1 MKCRLLCI
9 VCALLLIP
17 FHIHAQDQS
26 SHNSTFGPITF
37 SKTVTADKPMVDNQ
51 PALYARLEMNLD
63 GNLKNNIKKSS
74 ALGVFL
80 KPFFKS
86 TKKRNVSGII
96 KVIYDGSTIYAA
108 PVFSG
113 DVEKKASGLR
123 WGKIDVSDSFV
134 ITPYIPLTT
143 GNVITIR
150 FEYALSEDVAVES
163 SELVKIASQNIS
175 GYGSLQSMISNYLNS
190 TTLPFFTGIAKN
202 AERTLTEKIGTSSSV
217 DIQTSIKFGPE
228 DEVTKLKFLIAGID
242 GSNADVGITIN
253 PEFSALLFAKKE
265 INNNGKTSYSP
276 PDNETSWSSNIILNK
291 KSFGKNSAVD
301 LLTSGAGGVGVL
313 IDLWEDLSDQQMEKI
328 CTNFEAA
335 TSGPPLNLKAEDASI
350 VYAALLDRQKRE
362 ELITNSNCFS
372 NKLRSFIQ
380 DNQINFDFISNVLN
394 EDTLITVPYYAVSSV
409 KEFAKAGTWKDI
421 YGTDKK
427 EEFFEHIFPSNQ
439 LKVNGAGLLF
449 FDNNEQWKKTIV
461 EQSNSPFL
469 GLRLKGVTI
478 FEKDQETSIRFF
490 IRELIKISAKN
501 QGCFT
506 YVNSN
511 YKSRHVIR
519 LADETGTVRDLLID
533 LNFPRKLPRA
543 ETGAPKINEMTIK
556 KMDSATWEEHSK
568 FFNPEDR
575 CTEDEWNLRVSET

>member
-1 MKCRLLCI
+1 MKIRCI
-9 VCALLLIP
+9 YIICVLLLMP
-17 FHIHAQDQS
+17 FNIS
-26 SHNSTFGPITF
+26 SQELSANQSTFGPITF
-37 SKTVTADKPMVDNQ
+37 SKEVISPKPMVGNQ
-51 PALYARLEMNLD
+51 PALYARLEMDLD
-63 GNLKNNIKKSS
+63 GNLQNNIKKNS

-113 DVEKKASGLR
+113 DVEKKSNGLR
-123 WGKIDVSDSFV
+123 WGEIDVSDSFV
-134 ITPYIPLTT
+134 ITPYIPLTS
-143 GNVITIR
+143 GNVITVR
-150 FEYALSEDVAVES
+150 FEYALSENINVES
-163 SELVKIASQNIS
+163 SDLVKIASQNIS
-175 GYGSLQSMISNYLNS
+175 GYGSLQSMVSNYLNS

-202 AERTLTEKIGTSSSV
+202 AEKTLTEKIGTSSSV

-228 DEVTKLKFLIAGID
+228 DAVTKLKFLIAGID

-265 INNNGKTSYSP
+265 IKSNGETYYYP

-291 KSFGKNSAVD
+291 KSFGKDSAVD
-301 LLTSGAGGVGVL
+301 LLTSGAGGVL

-328 CTNFEAA
+328 CSNFEAA

-372 NKLRSFIQ
+372 HKLKSFIEK
-380 DNQINFDFISNVLN
+380 NQINFDFISKVLN
-394 EDTLITVPYYAVSSV
+394 EDTLVSVPYHAVSSV
-409 KEFAKAGTWKDI
+409 KDFAKAGTWKDR

-427 EEFFEHIFPSNQ
+427 EEFFEHIFPQDN
-439 LKVNGAGLLF
+439 LKVTGAGLLF
-449 FDNNEQWKKTIV
+449 FDNNDQWKKTIV

-469 GLRLKGVTI
+469 GLRMKGVTI
-478 FEKDQETSIRFF
+478 FEKGQDTSVRFL

-511 YKSRHVIR
+511 FKSRHVIR
-519 LADETGTVRDLLID
+519 LVDESDNVRDLLVEIS
-533 LNFPRKLPRA
+533 FPDKLPRVQA
-543 ETGAPKINEMTIK
+543 SSPKVKEITIK
-556 KMDSATWEEHSK
+556 RMDAITWEEHSQ

-575 CTEDEWNLRVSET
+575 CTENEWNLRVSET